1 MPLKENFVTYIF
13 QESMPDTR
21 ESQVA
26 GSRGGRSLRPEP
38 LGGFLGKARP
48 GRVSSS
54 GLGRLAD
61 SGGSWAVTG
70 AVLVPGSWPGLG
82 EGRGMLSCS
91 WLGPQ
96 AWVGCLLVK
105 SRSRAGI
112 RNYPWE
118 ERSLPWPRGP
128 QTPGYQ

>member
-1 MPLKENFVTYIF
+1 MERLVPLKENFVTYIF

-61 SGGSWAVTG
+61 SGGSWAVKG

-82 EGRGMLSCS
+82 EGRGNAVLFMVGTAGLG
-91 WLGPQ
+91 WLLACEKQ
-96 AWVGCLLVK
+96 V
-105 SRSRAGI
+105 
-112 RNYPWE
+112 
-118 ERSLPWPRGP
+118 
-128 QTPGYQ
+128 PGWH